1 MFSVGR
7 TKSSVVF
14 GRDVADLS
22 ITIRRA
28 PSSSS
33 AEDLCVAS
41 IVEKEKGRVCAEG
54 LGGPSDSLLL
64 TVAVLAGF
72 VFTALSEI

>member
-1 MFSVGR
+1 M
-7 TKSSVVF
+7 
-14 GRDVADLS
+14 
-22 ITIRRA
+22 TIRRA

-33 AEDLCVAS
+33 AEALCVSAT
-41 IVEKEKGRVCAEG
+41 VEKEKGRVCAEG

-72 VFTALSEI
+72 AFTALSEI

>member
-1 MFSVGR
+1 LSVGK

-22 ITIRRA
+22 MTIRRA

-33 AEDLCVAS
+33 AEALYVSAT
-41 IVEKEKGRVCAEG
+41 VEKEKGRVCAEG

-72 VFTALSEI
+72 AFTALSEI